1 MSEEK
6 VPGDPSTT
14 DAAQDSAS
22 GSPGLTER
30 QAKLL
35 LRLLRVAY
43 PHPDFPDDPYERTAK
58 AVQEASLTDSV
69 LPDGLDDLDERA
81 DGEFLE
87 LDEQAATALIA
98 EIADSPFFRS
108 VHATFVVAF
117 YDDHQVWELLGYEG
131 SSFEKG
137 GYLHRGFDD
146 LDWLPS
152 PRITEYEGD
161 PRVELVSEG
170 SAS

>member
-1 MSEEK
+1 MPEEK
-6 VPGDPSTT
+6 VTGEPSTT
-14 DAAQDSAS
+14 DAAQDTAS

-35 LRLLRVAY
+35 LRLIQVAY

-58 AVQEASLTDSV
+58 AVQEASLTDAT
-69 LPDGLDDLDERA
+69 LPDGLDDLERRA
-81 DGEFLE
+81 DGDFLA
-87 LDEQAATALIA
+87 LDDAAATAVIA
-98 EIADSPFFRS
+98 EVADSPFFRS
-108 VHATFVVAF
+108 IHATFVVAF
-117 YDDHQVWELLGYEG
+117 YDDHEVWDLLGYEG

-137 GYLHRGFDD
+137 GYLERGFDD

-152 PRITEYEGD
+152 PRITEYEGE